1 MRERREENKDR
12 VKAVE
17 TKLTEESSAWK
28 IELIKDS
35 AQQRALNRTRET
47 RGVER

>member
-1 MRERREENKDR
+1 MK
-12 VKAVE
+12 VVE

-28 IELIKDS
+28 IEQIEEDS
-35 AQQRALNRTRET
+35 DQQRALKRTQEM